1 MVFCEIIIALL
12 LTSIKS
18 IIRFILTDRCKTML
32 IVKMTQETKFHKNKI
47 KEELSDNNIQGVPKN
62 HRVRRMEATLL
73 KKVDKQ
79 CE

>member
-32 IVKMTQETKFHKNKI
+32 IVKMAHETKFHKNKI
-47 KEELSDNNIQGVPKN
+47 KEELFDNNLKGVPKN
-62 HRVRRMEATLL
+62 AS
-73 KKVDKQ
+73 
-79 CE
+79 